1 VAVIPSTSPNPND
14 EDACR
19 TAAAQLQHEHQHWLV
34 LWGCYTRT
42 YIAFPLFAAPSGTIL
57 TAAAPAE
64 LAVKMR
70 RQERSAGVRVPPPS
84 PPPEWQDT
92 QDWQNARDAQ
102 SGQSRPG
109 WQDTQDWQSAEH
121 RPGRHSLGRPR

>member
-1 VAVIPSTSPNPND
+1 MIPSTSPDPDN

-19 TAAAQLQHEHQHWLV
+19 TAAAQLQHDHQHWLV

-70 RQERSAGVRVPPPS
+70 RQERSTGARVPQPS
-84 PPPEWQDT
+84 PP
-92 QDWQNARDAQ
+92 DWH
-102 SGQSRPG
+102 
-109 WQDTQDWQSAEH
+109 DTQDWQSAED
-121 RPGRHSLGRPR
+121 RPGRHSFRRPR